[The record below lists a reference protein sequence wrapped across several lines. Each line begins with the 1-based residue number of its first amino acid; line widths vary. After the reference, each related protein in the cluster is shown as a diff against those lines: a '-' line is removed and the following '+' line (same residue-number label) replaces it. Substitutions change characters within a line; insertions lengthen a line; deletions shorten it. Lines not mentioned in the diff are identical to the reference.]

1 MEVMKLVA
9 TSFKRSHAR
18 TATLSVPTL
27 QQATTNPCLC
37 QRHQDTHRQVWV
49 SLLWGHCSFLQGPGA
64 HKVLFVPSKSLFP
77 QSCVSSGS
85 SMAGLMVTSPKRAYV
100 IPRSTAPRSLCPS
113 SSSLLTHTPSGD
125 TQTQFCLSVCRASG
139 SWCTQ
144 GMFEPSK
151 HLWRVWGLI
160 LNAILP
166 LLLSCWGFSFALG
179 HGVSPQRMHEIQLH
193 FACHENKQKNMSN
206 NEDKSQSIRTDS
218 ERTQI

>member
-1 MEVMKLVA
+1 MVCHFLLQEIFPTQGLNLGLRHCRQTLYHLSHQGSL
-9 TSFKRSHAR
+9 TS
-18 TATLSVPTL
+18 
-27 QQATTNPCLC
+27 
-37 QRHQDTHRQVWV
+37 
-49 SLLWGHCSFLQGPGA
+49 
-64 HKVLFVPSKSLFP
+64 
-77 QSCVSSGS
+77 
-85 SMAGLMVTSPKRAYV
+85 
-100 IPRSTAPRSLCPS
+100 
-113 SSSLLTHTPSGD
+113 SGD